1 MENKYSKFH
10 GVITALVTPFI
21 DDQEQIDFDGIA
33 ELIEFQISK
42 GVNGVYPVGTT
53 GEGLLLSEIEKHA
66 VIEKVMK
73 EVKGRILVIPQVGC
87 ITQHETES
95 LALFSKSVGV
105 DAVGL
110 LPPFYYSIP
119 ANSLIK
125 YFISIS
131 NKISPL
137 PVFLYNIPSNAKNDI
152 TPAIVKKVVA
162 ETDNVIGIK
171 DTSKD
176 INRFEAYIST
186 MGKEFR
192 SVVGAD
198 SLFLPALAVGGCGT
212 VTAAGNAYPELFVAL
227 YDAYRLGEWEK
238 AMALQYQINQVRDII
253 HEGPQIVSYKAVLR
267 MKGLNIKGSR
277 QPIREI
283 TTIEYENMAT
293 KLKAIEML

>member
-10 GVITALVTPFI
+10 GVITALVTPFHA
-21 DDQEQIDFDGIA
+21 EGEEIDFDEIA
-33 ELIEFQISK
+33 ELIDFQISK
-42 GVNGVYPVGTT
+42 GVNGVYPIGTT
-53 GEGLLLSEIEKHA
+53 GEGLLLSEKEKHQ
-66 VIEKVMK
+66 VIEKVLK
-73 EVKGRILVIPQVGC
+73 EVNGRILVIPQVGC
-87 ITQHETES
+87 ITKEETVS

-110 LPPFYYSIP
+110 LPPFFYSIP
-119 ANSLIK
+119 AESLIR
-125 YFISIS
+125 YFVSIS
-131 NKISPL
+131 NIISPL

-152 TPAIVKKVVA
+152 TPAILKKVVA

-176 INRFEAYIST
+176 MNRFESYVST
-186 MGKEFR
+186 MGKQFR

-198 SLFLPALAVGGCGT
+198 SLFFPALAVGGCGT

-227 YDAYRLGEWEK
+227 YNAYQAGEWEK
-238 AMALQYQINQVRDII
+238 AKALQYQINQVRDIM

-267 MKGLNIKGSR
+267 MKGLHIQGSR

-283 TTIEYENMAT
+283 TTDEYNNMAN
-293 KLKAIEML
+293 KLTAIDMI